1 MFLCGHAAAA
11 AILHDPILAV
21 GTMLETY
28 GVLIGGLILVMLG
41 ADSFL
46 RGASGLAQGRGVGG
60 YAAGLAVVAVGASV
74 PELAIATV
82 AIVRGHDA
90 RAVGTVIGG
99 AIANLGLIVGVSA
112 LVKPLATGF
121 RLLGFALP
129 MLVGTALALLLMGQ
143 DGTLGQVDGSLLLL
157 AAAGFGWLVK
167 RSAAQESESV
177 RKELAYA
184 ANTQTETGRNLV
196 RIALGLGLL
205 GYGAWL
211 AVGSAI
217 EVAAHF
223 RMNELWV
230 GLSVLAIGAALP
242 ELATAVV
249 AAHRGH
255 GNVVVG
261 SAVAS
266 SLVNL
271 TLVVGLLALGRPFA
285 TTTSLLHVE
294 IPALIAFALAFFPIV
309 RGDALVTRR
318 EGLVLVLAFVAWM
331 CWLLYPRF

>member
-1 MFLCGHAAAA
+1 
-11 AILHDPILAV
+11 
-21 GTMLETY
+21 MLETY

-46 RGASGLAQGRGVGG
+46 KGASGLAQGRGVGG
-60 YAAGLAVVAVGASV
+60 LSAGLALVAVGASV

-82 AIVRGHDA
+82 ALARGHDA
-90 RAVGTVIGG
+90 LAVGTVIGSC
-99 AIANLGLIVGVSA
+99 IANLGLIIGVSA
-112 LVKPLATGF
+112 LVKPLSTGF

-129 MLVGTALALLLMGQ
+129 VLIGSAVALLLMGQ

-157 AAAGFGWLVK
+157 AAAVFGWSVK
-167 RSAAQESESV
+167 RSAVQESESV

-184 ANTQTETGRNLV
+184 ANTQTELLRNAV
-196 RIALGLGLL
+196 RIVAGFAVL

-211 AVGSAI
+211 AVGAAI
-217 EVAAHF
+217 GIAEHF

-266 SLVNL
+266 SVVNL
-271 TLVVGLLALGRPFA
+271 LLVVGLLALGRPFA
-285 TTTSLLHVE
+285 LSTSLLHVE
-294 IPALIAFALAFFPIV
+294 IPALIAFALAFFPMI
-309 RGDALVTRR
+309 RGDAAVSRR
-318 EGLVLVLAFVAWM
+318 EGLVLVLAFAGWVA
-331 CWLLYPRF
+331 WLLYPRF

>member
-1 MFLCGHAAAA
+1 
-11 AILHDPILAV
+11 
-21 GTMLETY
+21 MLETY

-46 RGASGLAQGRGVGG
+46 KGASGLAQGRGVGG
-60 YAAGLAVVAVGASV
+60 FSAGLALVAVGASV

-82 AIVRGHDA
+82 ALARGHDA
-90 RAVGTVIGG
+90 LAVGTVIGSC
-99 AIANLGLIVGVSA
+99 IANLGLIIGVSA
-112 LVKPLATGF
+112 LVKPLSTGF

-129 MLVGTALALLLMGQ
+129 VLIGSALALLLMGQ

-157 AAAGFGWLVK
+157 AAAVFGWSVK
-167 RSAAQESESV
+167 RSAVQESESV

-184 ANTQTETGRNLV
+184 ANTQTELLRNAV
-196 RIALGLGLL
+196 RIVAGFAVL

-211 AVGSAI
+211 AVGAAI
-217 EVAAHF
+217 DMAAHF

-266 SLVNL
+266 SVVNL
-271 TLVVGLLALGRPFA
+271 LLVVGLLALGRPFA
-285 TTTSLLHVE
+285 LSTSLLHVE
-294 IPALIAFALAFFPIV
+294 IPALIAFALAFFPMI
-309 RGDALVTRR
+309 RGDAVVSRR
-318 EGLVLVLAFVAWM
+318 EGLVLVLAFAGWVA
-331 CWLLYPRF
+331 WLLYPRF

>member
-1 MFLCGHAAAA
+1 
-11 AILHDPILAV
+11 
-21 GTMLETY
+21 MLETY

-46 RGASGLAQGRGVGG
+46 KGASGLAQGRGVGG
-60 YAAGLAVVAVGASV
+60 FSAGLALVAVGASV

-82 AIVRGHDA
+82 ALARGHDA
-90 RAVGTVIGG
+90 LAVGTVIGSC
-99 AIANLGLIVGVSA
+99 IANLGLIIGVSA
-112 LVKPLATGF
+112 LVKPLSTGF

-129 MLVGTALALLLMGQ
+129 VLIGSAVALLLMGQ

-157 AAAGFGWLVK
+157 AAAVFGWSVK
-167 RSAAQESESV
+167 RSAVQESESV

-184 ANTQTETGRNLV
+184 ANTQTELLRNAV
-196 RIALGLGLL
+196 RIVAGFAVL

-211 AVGSAI
+211 AVGAAI
-217 EVAAHF
+217 DMAAHF

-266 SLVNL
+266 SVVNL
-271 TLVVGLLALGRPFA
+271 LLVVGLLALGRPFA
-285 TTTSLLHVE
+285 LSTSLLHVE
-294 IPALIAFALAFFPIV
+294 IPALIAFALAFFPMI
-309 RGDALVTRR
+309 RGDAVVSRR
-318 EGLVLVLAFVAWM
+318 EGLVLVLAFAGWVA
-331 CWLLYPRF
+331 WLLYPRF

>member
-1 MFLCGHAAAA
+1 
-11 AILHDPILAV
+11 
-21 GTMLETY
+21 MLETY

-90 RAVGTVIGG
+90 LAVGTVIGS

-129 MLVGTALALLLMGQ
+129 MLVGTALALLLMGR
-143 DGTLGQVDGSLLLL
+143 DGLLGQVDGSLLLF
-157 AAAGFGWLVK
+157 AAAAFGWLVK
-167 RSAAQESESV
+167 RSAAHETESV
-177 RKELAYA
+177 RKELAFA
-184 ANTQTETGRNLV
+184 ANTQTELVRNLL
-196 RIALGLGLL
+196 RILLGLGVL

-211 AVGSAI
+211 AVDAAI
-217 EVAAHF
+217 GIAAHF

-242 ELATAVV
+242 ELASAVV

-294 IPALIAFALAFFPIV
+294 IPALIAFALAFFPIM

-318 EGLVLVLAFVAWM
+318 EGLVLVLAFIAWM
-331 CWLLYPRF
+331 FWLLYPRF